1 MIEVLYLQTNTF
13 YSKIEGKKKMSKTV
27 TIRVDDNTYKQFKSH
42 ADVENRSLSN
52 FIETA
57 TLKYIEETDFADE
70 FEMEEIMKNESLK
83 ERLKKGHR
91 DAKDRR
97 GGFVE

>member
-1 MIEVLYLQTNTF
+1 
-13 YSKIEGKKKMSKTV
+13 MSKTV
-27 TIRVDDNTYKQFKSH
+27 TIRIDDNTYKQFKGH
-42 ADVENRSLSN
+42 ADAENRSLSN

-70 FEMEEIMKNESLK
+70 FETAEIMENESLK

-91 DAKDRR
+91 DAEGRR

>member
-1 MIEVLYLQTNTF
+1 
-13 YSKIEGKKKMSKTV
+13 
-27 TIRVDDNTYKQFKSH
+27 
-42 ADVENRSLSN
+42 LSN

-70 FEMEEIMKNESLK
+70 FEMAEIMKNDSLK

-97 GGFVE
+97 GGFAE